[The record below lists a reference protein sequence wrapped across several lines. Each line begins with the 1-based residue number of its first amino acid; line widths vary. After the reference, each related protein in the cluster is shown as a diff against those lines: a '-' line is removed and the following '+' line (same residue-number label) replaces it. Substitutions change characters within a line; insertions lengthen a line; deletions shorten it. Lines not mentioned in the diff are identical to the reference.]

1 MEVLF
6 AIAGC
11 LGAFALGLAANR
23 LCAARPQDNRA
34 EAPPEQEDLPPGLK
48 RQWQDFLQYDGR
60 GGTGYEED

>member
-6 AIAGC
+6 AAAGC

-23 LCAARPQDNRA
+23 ICAGRPQEDGQDT
-34 EAPPEQEDLPPGLK
+34 APGEEELPPAVK
-48 RQWQDFLQYDGR
+48 RQWRDFLQYDGR